1 MVHHRGRHREGVRHM
16 LVVHHMRE
24 EEHCKLVV
32 GSETLAPRCHQQ
44 VVGPSC
50 SKNCNRNSWL

>member
-1 MVHHRGRHREGVRHM
+1 M